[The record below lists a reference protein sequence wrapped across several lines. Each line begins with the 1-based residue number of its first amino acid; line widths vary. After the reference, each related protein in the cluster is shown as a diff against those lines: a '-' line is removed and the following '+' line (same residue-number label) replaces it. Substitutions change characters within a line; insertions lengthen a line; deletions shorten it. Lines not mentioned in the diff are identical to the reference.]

1 MREVYSARALQNSSA
16 VDSVDRI
23 AQKPLIKRTR
33 EAGVVKTGGL
43 VQIALPDSASWMP
56 AADSGAIYN
65 AAAAPIAEL
74 LERFALL
81 NPHLAVTG
89 RIDGWPLELSWRP
102 TITDWKRW
110 KPSDPLVA
118 AWYTPDSFE
127 RLFCAQLN
135 AERQRGR
142 ISFVRDFIGLF
153 RGVSGTAK
161 RKMVLADTGLAGK
174 TLEALVDE
182 DGKPDRSG
190 LELLLYCLQE
200 VGTAPKPNTL
210 GIIGKE
216 HLLERLGLD
225 AKAREQFTYQLVT
238 GTDPSSPT
246 LTELAMTIC
255 EDGEDDDEDDED
267 DDALRLLCGINHSPS
282 LSGARAFE
290 VESSSGYMPTDLG
303 RLLAEQQ
310 VAGTDPL
317 VVVAHHLTARPQFTN
332 RGKSALKIDDEDGE
346 AIAAAV
352 VKISDP
358 WRKQKEK
365 EIRDKRAALKRAEV
379 FAKPP
384 PKVTQKKA
392 AAECMVEAYLKASSG
407 GTLPAAPRQIMYA
420 ARDHIQRRSG
430 KTLDSNYFSQTL
442 LIDFVEA
449 NAELTKSWKIAW
461 DARGNLILPHSHRR
475 VPLSTLDVEAYIA
488 TKGWRDHYGA
498 ALFVEKEGFN
508 PLFEE
513 VQLGDRYDMAIM
525 STKGMSVTAAR
536 TLIDALVADGVRVFA
551 LQRLRCQRLHH
562 RRHARPQH
570 QAAHLADRRRG
581 RPWAAARGCRGPR
594 PGQGSGT
601 AQARQGAAHGSCRD
615 TGLHR
620 PEPATQRC
628 HRGRDR
634 VPDP

>member
-1 MREVYSARALQNSSA
+1 MDTFTRREIFTTPRFLDFVGAEELTKQIGHPSRMWALVAVKELIDNAIDHAEEEGLPPQVEVEVTRRTITVADHGRGIPDEAIDGALDFAVRASSREA
-16 VDSVDRI
+16 FVGPTRGAQGNALKTLFMMPHALGGEQDGLITVDTMGVRHGIRLGVDRI

-65 AAAAPIAEL
+65 AAAASIAEL

-255 EDGEDDDEDDED
+255 EDGEDERGRRGRRCAAA
-267 DDALRLLCGINHSPS
+267 ALRDQSQP
-282 LSGARAFE
+282 
-290 VESSSGYMPTDLG
+290 
-303 RLLAEQQ
+303 
-310 VAGTDPL
+310 VAVGCSR
-317 VVVAHHLTARPQFTN
+317 V
-332 RGKSALKIDDEDGE
+332 RGGE
-346 AIAAAV
+346 
-352 VKISDP
+352 
-358 WRKQKEK
+358 
-365 EIRDKRAALKRAEV
+365 
-379 FAKPP
+379 F
-384 PKVTQKKA
+384 
-392 AAECMVEAYLKASSG
+392 
-407 GTLPAAPRQIMYA
+407 
-420 ARDHIQRRSG
+420 
-430 KTLDSNYFSQTL
+430 
-442 LIDFVEA
+442 
-449 NAELTKSWKIAW
+449 
-461 DARGNLILPHSHRR
+461 
-475 VPLSTLDVEAYIA
+475 
-488 TKGWRDHYGA
+488 
-498 ALFVEKEGFN
+498 
-508 PLFEE
+508 
-513 VQLGDRYDMAIM
+513 
-525 STKGMSVTAAR
+525 
-536 TLIDALVADGVRVFA
+536 
-551 LQRLRCQRLHH
+551 QRLHADRPWTVARGATG
-562 RRHARPQH
+562 RRHRPIGGGGPPSDRAAAIH
-570 QAAHLADRRRG
+570 QPREVRAQDRRRG
-581 RPWAAARGCRGPR
+581 RRGDSGCRGQDLGSVAETEREGDPR
-594 PGQGSGT
+594 
-601 AQARQGAAHGSCRD
+601 QACCPEAHGGVRQA
-615 TGLHR
+615 
-620 PEPATQRC
+620 ATQSDSEESC
-628 HRGRDR
+628 G
-634 VPDP
+634 